1 MRWLVRY
8 TLIGMLTPIE
18 MQRSLPMTLHGGAKS
33 TTTEVWA
40 MLSACFAGD
49 LKRAKE
55 LVEQRPELATCQYNY
70 TPPLHFAVR
79 EGHRELVRVL
89 VDRGA
94 YDPGYKSYPFG
105 DTLPTIA
112 RDRGFEEIA
121 VMLEGSVARGLAHKW
136 PETGEIDYQQDV
148 DQLRFDRAVHDGK
161 RPEIERFIAARPELV
176 RNELSSWAEGV
187 LMMPANKR
195 NRALLELL
203 LFHGA
208 KVPPMSKWGR
218 FYYFKHDD
226 IATFLMEQGMSPH
239 HKTWHGVTL
248 LHDMAQNGDLAKA
261 RLLLDHGAELDVI
274 EDEYRSTP
282 LGLAARWGRR
292 PLVELLLSRGANPS
306 ASGAPWSTPLAW
318 ARKKGHAEIERMLV
332 AAGAT

>member
-1 MRWLVRY
+1 
-8 TLIGMLTPIE
+8 
-18 MQRSLPMTLHGGAKS
+18 
-33 TTTEVWA
+33 
-40 MLSACFAGD
+40 MLSACHAGD
-49 LKRAKE
+49 VAQAQE
-55 LVEQRPELATCQYNY
+55 LISHRPELATCQYNY

-79 EGHRELVRVL
+79 EGHLKLVRAL

-105 DTLPTIA
+105 DTLLTIA
-112 RDRGFEEIA
+112 RDRGFDEIA
-121 VMLEGSVARGLAHKW
+121 ALLESALERGLARKSVD
-136 PETGEIDYQQDV
+136 TGEIDYEQDA

-161 RPEIERFIAARPELV
+161 RRDVERLLAARPELA

-187 LMMPANKR
+187 LMMPANRR
-195 NRALLELL
+195 NRALLEVLL
-203 LFHGA
+203 LHGA
-208 KVPPMSKWGR
+208 RVPLMSKWAR

-226 IATFLMEQGMSPH
+226 VAAFLMERGMSAH
-239 HKTWHGVTL
+239 HRTWHGVTL

-261 RLLLDHGAELDVI
+261 RLLIDHGAELDTI

-292 PLVELLLSRGANPS
+292 PLVELLLSCGANPNT
-306 ASGAPWSTPLAW
+306 AGAAWSTPLAW
-318 ARKKGHAEIERMLV
+318 ARSKGHAEIERMLV

>member
-1 MRWLVRY
+1 MGRPVSV
-8 TLIGMLTPIE
+8 TLIDMLTPVE

-40 MLSACFAGD
+40 MLSASFAGD
-49 LKRAKE
+49 LARAQE
-55 LVEQRPELATCQYNY
+55 LMAQRPQLATCQYNY

-79 EGHRELVRVL
+79 GGHLELVRVL

-121 VMLEGSVARGLAHKW
+121 ALLEGSLVRGLARKW
-136 PETGEIDYQQDV
+136 VETGEIDYEQDA

-161 RPEIERFIAARPELV
+161 RKDVERLLAARPELA

-187 LMMPANKR
+187 LMMPANRR
-195 NRALLELL
+195 NRALLEVLL
-203 LFHGA
+203 VHGA
-208 KVPPMSKWGR
+208 RVPLMSKWAR
-218 FYYFKHDD
+218 FYYFKHHD
-226 IATFLMEQGMSPH
+226 IATFLMERGMSPH
-239 HKTWHGVTL
+239 HRTWHGVTL
-248 LHDMAQNGDLAKA
+248 LHDMAQNGDLVKA

-292 PLVELLLSRGANPS
+292 PLVELLLSRGANPN
-306 ASGAPWSTPLAW
+306 AAGAAWSTPLAW

-332 AAGAT
+332 AAGAA